1 MKLRVSLL
9 LLSSVVLL
17 TGCTLWIQSTNPE
30 PETPATGIV
39 VGNTTPTL
47 TTTGI
52 SLTSPTYSLNEITGS
67 NIPLTYSG
75 NDFTLYKIINLST
88 NKWTY
93 FVIYNWSRSEFS
105 AVRESNMFSG
115 EVMSATGTMLSDISF
130 ATLTGADDI
139 VWDHVQVPID
149 WTLLVH
155 ETNNK
160 LYVLDFDD
168 PSGLQNNMSYEDIQS
183 LIQYISFIK
192 WNIDF

>member
-1 MKLRVSLL
+1 MKLRASLL
-9 LLSSVVLL
+9 LLSSLVLL

-39 VGNTTPTL
+39 VENTTPTL

-52 SLTSPTYSLNEITGS
+52 SLTSPAYSLDEVTGS

-75 NDFTLYKIINLST
+75 NDFTLYKITNLST

-93 FVIYNWSRSEFS
+93 LVVYEWSRSEFS

-115 EVMSATGTMLSDISF
+115 EVMSATGTTLSDISF

-149 WTLLVH
+149 RTLLVH
-155 ETNNK
+155 ETDQR

>member
-1 MKLRVSLL
+1 MKLRASLL
-9 LLSSVVLL
+9 LLCSLVLL

-39 VGNTTPTL
+39 VENTTPTL

-52 SLTSPTYSLNEITGS
+52 SLTSPAYSLDEVTGS

-75 NDFTLYKIINLST
+75 NDFTLYKITNLST

-93 FVIYNWSRSEFS
+93 LVDYEWSRSEFS

-115 EVMSATGTMLSDISF
+115 EVMSVTGTTLSDISF
-130 ATLTGADDI
+130 ATLTGANAI
-139 VWDHVQVPID
+139 IWDYVQVPID
-149 WTLLVH
+149 RTLLVH
-155 ETNNK
+155 ETDQR

-168 PSGLQNNMSYEDIQS
+168 PSGTWNKMSYDDIQS
-183 LIQYISFIK
+183 LIQYIQF
-192 WNIDF
+192 N

>member
-9 LLSSVVLL
+9 LLCSLVLL
-17 TGCTLWIQSTNPE
+17 TGCTLGIQSTKPE
-30 PETPATGIV
+30 PETPTTGIV
-39 VGNTTPTL
+39 VETTTPTL

-52 SLTSPTYSLNEITGS
+52 SLTSPAYSLNEITGS

-75 NDFTLYKIINLST
+75 NDFTLYKITNLST

-93 FVIYNWSRSEFS
+93 FVIYNGSRSEFS
-105 AVRESNMFSG
+105 KVRESNMFSG
-115 EVMSATGTMLSDISF
+115 EVMSATGTTLSDISF

-139 VWDHVQVPID
+139 AWNHVQVPID

-168 PSGLQNNMSYEDIQS
+168 PSGLQNNMSYADIQS

-192 WNIDF
+192 

>member
-9 LLSSVVLL
+9 LLCSLVLL
-17 TGCTLWIQSTNPE
+17 TGCTLWIQSTKPE
-30 PETPATGIV
+30 PETPTTGIV
-39 VGNTTPTL
+39 VETTTPTL

-52 SLTSPTYSLNEITGS
+52 SLTSPAYSLNEITGS

-75 NDFTLYKIINLST
+75 NDFTLYKITNLST

-105 AVRESNMFSG
+105 KVRESNMFSG
-115 EVMSATGTMLSDISF
+115 EVMSATGTTLSDISF

-139 VWDHVQVPID
+139 AWNHVQVPID

-168 PSGLQNNMSYEDIQS
+168 PSGLQNNMSYADIQS

-192 WNIDF
+192 

>member
-1 MKLRVSLL
+1 
-9 LLSSVVLL
+9 
-17 TGCTLWIQSTNPE
+17 
-30 PETPATGIV
+30 
-39 VGNTTPTL
+39 
-47 TTTGI
+47 
-52 SLTSPTYSLNEITGS
+52 
-67 NIPLTYSG
+67 
-75 NDFTLYKIINLST
+75 
-88 NKWTY
+88 
-93 FVIYNWSRSEFS
+93 
-105 AVRESNMFSG
+105 MFSG

-192 WNIDF
+192 